1 MGDIKIYLD
10 AVRVN
15 TGMNQEEWAKE
26 LGVSKA
32 TVCTWETG
40 RSAPS
45 FENVQKMA
53 ELSGIPIQYIF
64 VRNNPNK

>member
-1 MGDIKIYLD
+1 MDNFKIFLD

-15 TGMNQEEWAKE
+15 TGMTQEEWAKA

-40 RSAPS
+40 RAQPT
-45 FENVQKMA
+45 FETVQKMA
-53 ELSGIPIQYIF
+53 NVSGIPIQYIS
-64 VRNNPNK
+64 VRDNPNK